1 MASEAGHGM
10 ALPSRIRQV
19 ATLAVAVCTLQAT
32 VMTSVSKKR
41 NICTAVTN
49 FSEILLQLVM

>member
-1 MASEAGHGM
+1 M